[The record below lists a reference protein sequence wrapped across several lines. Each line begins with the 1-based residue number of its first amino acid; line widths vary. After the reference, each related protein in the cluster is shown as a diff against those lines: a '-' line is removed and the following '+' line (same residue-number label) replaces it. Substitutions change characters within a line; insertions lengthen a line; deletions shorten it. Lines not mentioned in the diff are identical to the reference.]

1 MTQRWHIHLAGWLPI
16 AWALDE
22 DLRQTKM
29 ALAGDADWCSFSSAK
44 IIHAAWPAAISAL
57 PEAALRGKIIICQA
71 DNPPSFYLGT
81 REFSVAAER
90 THHWVA
96 RSSEARSQFE
106 LLGLPVIQAPYTVD
120 RNIFRPLPE
129 RSGIR
134 RSLGLS
140 DNDFVIGNFH
150 RDSEGENLRKPKLQK
165 GPDIFLQIA
174 RRVRAEV
181 PNTTVLLAGPRR
193 HWLLQALR
201 AEGISVVFAGKEPDQ
216 IDDYGCNILPRE
228 RLNELYQALDC
239 CVISSRWEGGPY
251 AVLESLAAG
260 RPVISTAV
268 GTSRDVLGEAC
279 LFASVE
285 GAAEILVSHA
295 LHGSLF
301 SPCEEAA
308 TRAEISHSQE
318 ALRESLLSLY
328 SKLPRGSCGAGAR
341 LGSGLSLVAG
351 KFLPRQGR
359 PHQRLDALRR
369 EIVSCAQTVS
379 RPSEISALPENM
391 SLEQLRETAVCIAA
405 DRQG

>member
-29 ALAGDADWCSFSSAK
+29 ALAGDADWSSFSSAK

-57 PEAALRGKIIICQA
+57 PEAALRGKLIICQA

-81 REFSVAAER
+81 REFCVAAER

-140 DNDFVIGNFH
+140 DNAFVIGNFH

-174 RRVRAEV
+174 RRVRAE
-181 PNTTVLLAGPRR
+181 LALVAIAGLEPAQPAGLVRGTLFVNVDSSTWLSEIVRYRR
-193 HWLLQALR
+193 H
-201 AEGISVVFAGKEPDQ
+201 E
-216 IDDYGCNILPRE
+216 ILE
-228 RLNELYQALDC
+228 RLQL
-239 CVISSRWEGGPY
+239 
-251 AVLESLAAG
+251 
-260 RPVISTAV
+260 AV
-268 GTSRDVLGEAC
+268 GKAMVQK
-279 LFASVE
+279 
-285 GAAEILVSHA
+285 
-295 LHGSLF
+295 
-301 SPCEEAA
+301 
-308 TRAEISHSQE
+308 ISF
-318 ALRESLLSLY
+318 RV
-328 SKLPRGSCGAGAR
+328 G
-341 LGSGLSLVAG
+341 
-351 KFLPRQGR
+351 
-359 PHQRLDALRR
+359 
-369 EIVSCAQTVS
+369 
-379 RPSEISALPENM
+379 
-391 SLEQLRETAVCIAA
+391 
-405 DRQG
+405 